1 MTMTTDALNHA
12 LHLTEAMQSATALR
26 DWERVAALAD
36 ERSPLLMSLSPEQT
50 PAALDTIRRIMDI
63 DASIAQDAQT
73 DRDRLAQQFT
83 ESRNRIRAASAY
95 QTTGML

>member
-1 MTMTTDALNHA
+1 MTTDALNHA
-12 LHLTEAMQSATALR
+12 LHLTHAMQSASALR
-26 DWERVAALAD
+26 DWERVAALAGA
-36 ERSPLLMSLSPEQT
+36 RSPLLMSLAPEQT

-63 DASIAQDAQT
+63 DASITQDAQA

-83 ESRNRIRAASAY
+83 ASRERIRAASAY